1 MNWKLLSVFWLA
13 GALVLGRESQGSRA
27 RPQVFTGPFTGS
39 TATPQ
44 DPGEVTIPAYSGS
57 APLHSVRLTV
67 RHHISWRVR
76 FENLDGFVWWG
87 QNGWGYPTV
96 YSYPWFHN
104 EQGGVTMFGLPS
116 WSILQCS
123 LPTLGEYDGVLDYA
137 GMSGVTSTVLW
148 NYCAQPDYWT
158 TTTYT
163 ITEPYALAP
172 FRDPDGVASFSI
184 RPMAWVQ
191 EDVGVMVPTTGSL
204 ASRLDWFAW
213 DIVVDRVE
221 YNGQ

>member
-1 MNWKLLSVFWLA
+1 MNWKILA
-13 GALVLGRESQGSRA
+13 GLWLVGAVVLGGTSKGSRS
-27 RPQVFTGPFTGS
+27 RTQVHEGPFVGTS
-39 TATPQ
+39 ATVQ
-44 DPGEVTIPAYSGS
+44 DPGEVALPAYTGS
-57 APLHSVRLTV
+57 APLARVQLTV

-104 EQGGVTMFGLPS
+104 EQNGVTMFGLPS
-116 WSILQCS
+116 WSILQCF
-123 LPTLGEYDGVLDYA
+123 LPTLQEYDGVLDYA

-148 NYCAQPDYWT
+148 DYCAQPDYWT

-172 FRDPDGVASFSI
+172 FRDPDGVASFDI

-191 EDVGVMVPTTGSL
+191 EDVGMMVPTAGSL
-204 ASRLDWFAW
+204 ASQLDWFAW
-213 DIVVDRVE
+213 DVIVDRVQ
-221 YNGQ
+221 YN

>member
-1 MNWKLLSVFWLA
+1 MNWKILA
-13 GALVLGRESQGSRA
+13 GLWLVGAIVLGGTSKGSRS
-27 RPQVFTGPFTGS
+27 RPQVHEGPFVGTS
-39 TATPQ
+39 ATEE
-44 DPGEVTIPAYSGS
+44 DPGEIALPAYTGS
-57 APLHSVRLTV
+57 APLARVQLTV

-104 EQGGVTMFGLPS
+104 EQGGVTVFGLPS

-123 LPTLGEYDGVLDYA
+123 LPTLGAHDGVLDYA
-137 GMSGVTSTVLW
+137 GASGVTSTVLW
-148 NYCAQPDYWT
+148 NQCAQPDYWT

-172 FRDPDGVASFSI
+172 FRDPDGVANFNI

-191 EDVGVMVPTTGSL
+191 EDVGMMVPTAGSL
-204 ASRLDWFAW
+204 ASSLDWFAW
-213 DIVVDRVE
+213 DVIVDRVQ
-221 YNGQ
+221 YN